1 MKIIDAHLHF
11 GRGEYFDTVARAA
24 GHENTEEAL
33 RRDFRTSGIV
43 HGIVMGNLPVE

>member
-24 GHENTEEAL
+24 GHENTEAAMRRAYAEA
-33 RRDFRTSGIV
+33 GIV
-43 HGIVMGNLPVE
+43 HGIVMGNLPV